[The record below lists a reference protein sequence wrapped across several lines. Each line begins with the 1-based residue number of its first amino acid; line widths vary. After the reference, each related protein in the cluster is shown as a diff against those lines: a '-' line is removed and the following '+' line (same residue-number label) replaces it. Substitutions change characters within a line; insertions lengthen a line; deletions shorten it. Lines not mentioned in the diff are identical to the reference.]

1 MKKSNLLVA
10 KGSLAAV
17 ACALAFPAGAAYV
30 DFTNAQA
37 VDAVKLS
44 DLTNE
49 VNWADGLFPTS
60 DKEYRIHSGRYAG
73 IGDGLSFPGKK
84 LTIGQKGGSNGY
96 LVIRGAGSTIGFQN
110 DGLFLERGQLYFN
123 QGIRR

>member
-1 MKKSNLLVA
+1 MRTSNLSVA
-10 KGSLAAV
+10 KAALAA
-17 ACALAFPAGAAYV
+17 LAVGFTLAVDAAYV
-30 DFTNAQA
+30 NFTNTQA

-73 IGDGLSFPGKK
+73 VGNSLSFPGKK
-84 LTIGQKGGSNGY
+84 PGDRKKPH
-96 LVIRGAGSTIGFQN
+96 
-110 DGLFLERGQLYFN
+110 FLLRNAL
-123 QGIRR
+123 